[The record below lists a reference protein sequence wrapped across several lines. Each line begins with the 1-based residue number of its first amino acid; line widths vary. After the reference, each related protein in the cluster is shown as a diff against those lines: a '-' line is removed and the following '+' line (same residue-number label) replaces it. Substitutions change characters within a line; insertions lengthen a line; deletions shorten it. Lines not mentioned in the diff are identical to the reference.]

1 MKKRKK
7 FSAIAAFCS
16 IGGIFIF
23 FAIKTLLFQ
32 RKTKIKE
39 NELAS
44 FDESDSI

>member
-7 FSAIAAFCS
+7 IAAVAAFCS
-16 IGGIFIF
+16 ISGIFVF

-39 NELAS
+39 NESPFL
-44 FDESDSI
+44 DESDSV